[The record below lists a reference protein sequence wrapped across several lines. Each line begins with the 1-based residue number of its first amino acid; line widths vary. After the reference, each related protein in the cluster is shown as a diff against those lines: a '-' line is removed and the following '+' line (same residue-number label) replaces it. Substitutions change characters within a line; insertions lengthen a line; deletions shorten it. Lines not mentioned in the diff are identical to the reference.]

1 MPSLRARWCDLCP
14 RTMYP
19 NATYLRVFYLG
30 VVVCLLLSS
39 LLSAQGTGGRVL
51 GRIGDPTGAVLAGV
65 KVIATNDA
73 TGVARESASND
84 SGDYVFPDLPVGTY
98 TISFD
103 LTGFKKAVRHA
114 IALDVNQVITLNM
127 TMQLGEQKEVVDV
140 TSEAP
145 LVDTSSTQLGAV
157 VNNRS
162 VNELPLN
169 TRDTYQFLQLQPGVQ
184 SQLGSSGGTFYGSDD
199 AGAVSVNGG
208 RSRANNFSVN
218 GGDAND
224 QFVNLPT
231 IQPTP
236 DAIEEFR
243 VISNTFDAEYGRNS
257 GAVVN
262 VVTKSG
268 TNQWHGDIYEYF
280 RNTVLN
286 AQGFFNT
293 VKPQE
298 NQNQFGGTF
307 GGPIKKDRTF
317 FFVSYEGRRVRQGV
331 SGETVPVPTPQE
343 RNGIFNV
350 SGVTANDGSAG
361 LGGGITDQF
370 TADALNGRPGCTSA
384 ITTAGGLVPVAGAS
398 WGGLAGDA
406 IFPTDVNGNATIPGP
421 CMDPVALDMLR
432 FVPGANRSDGTY
444 QAVPVSA
451 DSQDQ
456 FTIRFDHHI
465 NDHQN
470 FSFYYYYTDDANLQP
485 FYNFQASGA
494 NIPGFGAKVGSRYQ
508 QYNPSHTWTISNSL
522 VNEARFTYMREGQLT
537 FQHPQSTN
545 AVTSSCLSPAAQAV
559 CFNGISD
566 SNTGPASIQADLLA
580 AGLPAT
586 SPQYGITTGLPPN
599 RTGVPFIDI
608 GGGFAIGNGWEG
620 ELPQVGNSF
629 MWTDSLT
636 WVKANHTFKFGAD
649 IRRSRFDQTLYY
661 NVSGEYTFNSS
672 TENSVLSSDNY
683 PGYLLGLNDSYSQGS
698 AQRENIRSTGVYA
711 FVQDSWKVK
720 PSLTLNYGLRWELD
734 TPLADALHHVQTYRP
749 GQNSTVYPCTL
760 TPDEEAALG
769 ATTCAAAGVQPTGL
783 VVPGDQ
789 GIPSGLTQTYYKAIA
804 PRIGLAYS
812 PTSSDGFLGKL
823 FGGNG
828 KTSIRTGWG
837 LFYNPMEQ
845 LVLEQF
851 GAEPPFGGST
861 FLPSTFLNTPFI
873 SQTGSVSPN
882 PFSGIL
888 SPTPGTPQDWASF
901 RPMLLYGDFQPKMR
915 TQYTAQYNFS
925 IERQLARDLVL
936 QLGYVGSQGHRL
948 LASHDIDASNP
959 QTCLDIITLA
969 NANANS
975 VSSYGSPGT
984 CGQFLEDNQFT
995 VTLPA
1000 SNGSLL
1006 PNGFHLPN
1014 GSTIQ
1019 AAGQTL
1025 NFVGLRP
1032 YSSPGCNPVTG
1043 GPGNGCP
1050 ADGVPVFTNIFA
1062 EDTIAASAYNSFQAS
1077 LEKRFSHGLQFQA
1090 AYTFSKS
1097 LDWAS
1102 SFEETVNPF
1111 DYKASRALSL
1121 FNSKQRFVINYV
1133 WDIPARRYNGFA
1145 GKVLDDW
1152 QVSGIVQ
1159 FQSGFPIRL
1168 QTQDDNEL
1176 ISSLFFLGAGAP
1188 QMTGNTPQLVNAKI
1202 LTHGDGTPCGGN
1214 ITSDC
1219 AHHYLNPSQFNDPT
1233 LGQFATTPRSICCGP
1248 GENQWDIT
1256 FSKRI
1261 ALTEAKYFQFRADVF
1276 NLFNKTEFVNPDG
1289 NFSNTTFGQVL
1300 QARDPRLVQFA
1311 LKFYF

>member
-1 MPSLRARWCDLCP
+1 MPSRRARWTAVSLALAVLVIVP
-14 RTMYP
+14 T
-19 NATYLRVFYLG
+19 
-30 VVVCLLLSS
+30 
-39 LLSAQGTGGRVL
+39 LLSAQGTGGRIL
-51 GRIGDPTGAVLAGV
+51 GRIADSSGAVLGKV
-65 KVIATNDA
+65 KVTAVNEA
-73 TGVARESASND
+73 TGVSRESQSSE
-84 SGDYVFPDLPVGTY
+84 SGDYGFPDLPVGTY
-98 TISFD
+98 TLTFE
-103 LTGFKKAVRHA
+103 LTGFKKDVSKS

-127 TMQLGEQKEVVDV
+127 TMQIGGAQEVVDV

-145 LVDTSSTQLGAV
+145 LVDTTSTQLGAV

-169 TRDTYQFLQLQPGVQ
+169 ARDTYQFLQLQPGVQ

-268 TNQWHGDIYEYF
+268 TNQWHGNLYEYF

-286 AQGFFNT
+286 AQGYFNT

-307 GGPIKKDRTF
+307 GGPLKRDRTF
-317 FFVSYEGRRVRQGV
+317 FFVSYEGRRVRQGI
-331 SGETVPVPTPQE
+331 SGQTVTVPTPQE
-343 RNGIFNV
+343 RTGVFNV
-350 SGVTANDGSAG
+350 GPGLS

-370 TADALNGRPGCTSA
+370 TADALNGRPGCTAA
-384 ITTAGGLVPVAGAS
+384 ITAAGGVAPIAGAA
-398 WGGLAGDA
+398 WGGLPGQAV
-406 IFPTDVNGNATIPGP
+406 FPTDGNGNATIPTA
-421 CMDPVALDMLR
+421 CQDPVAVDMLR
-432 FVPGANRSDGTY
+432 FVPAANRPDGINF
-444 QAVPVSA
+444 QSVPVSK
-451 DSQDQ
+451 DRQDQ
-456 FTIRFDHHI
+456 FTFRFDHRI

-470 FSFYYYYTDDANLQP
+470 FSFYYYFTDDANFQP

-494 NIPGFGAKVGSRYQ
+494 NIPGFGANVDSRYQ
-508 QYNPSHTWTISNSL
+508 QYNPSHTWTIRNNL
-522 VNEARFTYMREGQLT
+522 INEFRFTYMREGQLT

-545 AVTSSCLSPAAQAV
+545 AVQASCSSAAAQAV
-559 CFNGISD
+559 CFNGVSD
-566 SNTGPASIQADLLA
+566 SNSGPNSIQGQL
-580 AGLPAT
+580 GT
-586 SPQYGITTGLPPN
+586 NPQYGITTGLPSN
-599 RTGVPFIDI
+599 RTGVPFISVS
-608 GGGFAIGNGWEG
+608 GGFAIGNGWEG

-636 WVKANHTFKFGAD
+636 WVKKNHTMKFGAD
-649 IRRSRFDQTLYY
+649 LRRARFDQTLYY
-661 NVSGEYTFNSS
+661 NVSGQLTFNSS
-672 TENSVLSSDNY
+672 TQNSVLFNDNY
-683 PGYLLGLNDSYSQGS
+683 PGYLLGLDDSYVQGS
-698 AQRENIRSTGVYA
+698 AQRENVRTTGVYLFA
-711 FVQDSWKVK
+711 QDSWKVK
-720 PSLTLNYGLRWELD
+720 PTLTVNYGLRWELD
-734 TPLADALHHVQTYRP
+734 TPLTDALHHVQTFRP

-760 TPDEEAALG
+760 TPAEQASFG
-769 ATTCAAAGVQPTGL
+769 VSTCAEAGVQPTGL
-783 VVPGDQ
+783 VVPGDA
-789 GIPSGLTQTYYKAIA
+789 GVPAGLTQTYYKAFA
-804 PRIGLAYS
+804 PRVGIAYS
-812 PTSSDGFLGKL
+812 PNFHDGFLNKM
-823 FGGNG
+823 FGSDG
-828 KTSIRTGWG
+828 KTSIRAGWG

-861 FLPSTFLNTPFI
+861 FLPGTFLNTPFI
-873 SQTGSVSPN
+873 AQNGSVNPN

-888 SPTPGTPQDWASF
+888 NPARGTPQDWASF
-901 RPMLLYGDFQPKMR
+901 RPMLLYGDFQPNLR
-915 TQYTAQYNFS
+915 TQYTAQYNLN
-925 IERQLARDLVL
+925 IQRELARDLVL

-948 LASHDIDASNP
+948 LASHDINAANP
-959 QTCLDIITLA
+959 QTCLDIIALS
-969 NANANS
+969 NNDPNS
-975 VSSYGSPGT
+975 VSSYGAPGS
-984 CGQFLEDNQFT
+984 CGPFLEDNQFT

-1000 SNGSLL
+1000 ANGGLL

-1032 YSSPGCNPVTG
+1032 YSSPNCNALTG
-1043 GPGNGCP
+1043 AGCP
-1050 ADGVPVFTNIFA
+1050 LDGVPVFTNIFA
-1062 EDTIAASAYNSFQAS
+1062 EDTIAPSAYNSFQAS
-1077 LEKRFSHGLQFQA
+1077 LEKRFSHGLQMQA

-1111 DYKASRALSL
+1111 NYKASRALSL
-1121 FNSKQRFVINYV
+1121 FNSAQRFVINYYWEFPV
-1133 WDIPARRYNGFA
+1133 PKYQGFK

-1152 QVSGIVQ
+1152 SMSGIIQ
-1159 FQSGFPIRL
+1159 FQSGFPIRI

-1188 QMTGNTPQLVNAKI
+1188 QLSGPLQIQNPKTN
-1202 LTHGDGTPCGGN
+1202 GGF
-1214 ITSDC
+1214 
-1219 AHHYLNPSQFNDPT
+1219 YLNPSQFSDPT
-1233 LGQFATTPRSICCGP
+1233 LGTFATTPRSICCGP
-1248 GENQWDIT
+1248 GENQWDVT

-1261 ALTEAKYFQFRADVF
+1261 SLSESKYFQFRADIF
-1276 NLFNKTEFVNPDG
+1276 NLFNKTQFVNPDG

-1300 QARDPRLVQFA
+1300 QAREARDIQFA